1 MHYLYLVP
9 LQHFFNLTMP
19 STHQANVFENA
30 WKQEERL
37 ITEKAAETS
46 WPLTAFCCA
55 FFILVETGNGQQKD
69 NSIFYFLDFG
79 SAFIIFLAYLLRK
92 HVRYPYGIITY
103 GTSVLIT
110 LVATFS
116 AAITSP
122 ENVFTYFLIV
132 SLVIAVRGLLYCQ
145 EVKKVAMLAI
155 WGHATLFITTW
166 LFREEPYFSMTNI
179 TSTNVIQAFMV
190 LFSLSGAN
198 SRYKITRSNF
208 ISNLKISQASQV
220 IADKNR
226 DITDGINYARRIQ
239 TSQLP
244 GEDYLSAHLN
254 AYFMFF
260 QPRDIVSGDFY
271 WASQL
276 ADGRM
281 AVVVADST
289 GHGVP
294 GAIMSMLNISCLN
307 EAINEQKLTSPEM
320 ILHHTRSS
328 IMHHMAND
336 GSAEGGKDGMD
347 AAIVCIDFELMS
359 MSVAMANNPVWIVRQ
374 QQLIELQPDKI
385 PVGKPMGS
393 IRPFTRHD
401 VALCKGDIIVMT
413 TDGYADQFGGP
424 HGKKYMYKP
433 MKELILKIGTLP
445 MHEASSLLRDTFETW
460 RGEHEQ
466 VDDVLVFGIK
476 V

>member
-1 MHYLYLVP
+1 MP
-9 LQHFFNLTMP
+9 TNQHT
-19 STHQANVFENA
+19 NA
-30 WKQEERL
+30 IEEAWLQEERT

-55 FFILVETGNGQQKD
+55 FFILVETGNGQHKD
-69 NSIFYFLDFG
+69 NRIFYLIDFG
-79 SAFIIFLAYLLRK
+79 SAALIFLAYLLRK
-92 HVRYPYGIITY
+92 HVRFPNGVITY

-110 LVATFS
+110 LVSTFS
-116 AAITSP
+116 AAITSS

-145 EVKKVAMLAI
+145 EVKKVALLAI
-155 WGHATLFITTW
+155 WSHFTLFACTL
-166 LFREEPYFSMTNI
+166 LFRDEPYFSMTNI

-208 ISNLKISQASQV
+208 ISSLKISHASQI

-226 DITDGINYARRIQ
+226 DITDGINYAKRIQ
-239 TSQLP
+239 TAQLP
-244 GEDYLSAHLN
+244 GDLYLKAHLRD
-254 AYFMFF
+254 YFLFF

-276 ADGRM
+276 ADGKM
-281 AVVVADST
+281 ALVVADST

-307 EAINEQKLTSPEM
+307 EAINEQKLTSPEA
-320 ILHHTRSS
+320 ILHHTRSN

-336 GSAEGGKDGMD
+336 GSADGGKDGMD
-347 AAIVCIDFELMS
+347 AAIICIDFEALTMS
-359 MSVAMANNPVWIVRQ
+359 AAMGNNPVWIIRDNHLV
-374 QQLIELQPDKI
+374 ELQPDKI
-385 PVGKPMGS
+385 PVGKPMGAL
-393 IRPFTRHD
+393 RPFTRHD
-401 VALCKGDIIVMT
+401 YALQKGDVIVMS
-413 TDGYADQFGGP
+413 TDGFADQFGGP
-424 HGKKYMYKP
+424 NGKKFMYKP
-433 MKELILKIGTLP
+433 MKELITKIASLPAEQIEVALKQ
-445 MHEASSLLRDTFETW
+445 AFESW
-460 RGEHEQ
+460 RSEHEQ

-476 V
+476 I

>member
-1 MHYLYLVP
+1 MQNH
-9 LQHFFNLTMP
+9 
-19 STHQANVFENA
+19 HQDTAIEAA
-30 WKQEERL
+30 WKEEERL
-37 ITEKAAETS
+37 ITEKAADTS

-55 FFILVETGNGQQKD
+55 FFILVETGNRQNKD
-69 NSIFYFLDFG
+69 ISLYYLIDFG
-79 SAFIIFLAYLLRK
+79 SAILIFLAYLLRK
-92 HVRYPYGIITY
+92 HVRYPNGIITY

-110 LVATFS
+110 LLSTFS
-116 AAITSP
+116 AVITSP

-145 EVKKVAMLAI
+145 EVKKVALLAI
-155 WGHATLFITTW
+155 WSHATIFGFTLF
-166 LFREEPYFSMTNI
+166 LREEPYFSMTNI

-198 SRYKITRSNF
+198 IRYKITRSNF
-208 ISNLKISQASQV
+208 ISSLKISHASQV

-226 DITDGINYARRIQ
+226 DITDGINYAKRIQ
-239 TSQLP
+239 TAQMP
-244 GEDYLSAHLN
+244 GDLYLKTHLRDY
-254 AYFMFF
+254 FIFF

-294 GAIMSMLNISCLN
+294 GAIMSMLNISCIN
-307 EAINEQKLTSPEM
+307 EAINEQKLTSPDQ

-336 GSAEGGKDGMD
+336 GSEEGGKDGMD
-347 AAIVCIDFELMS
+347 AAIICIDFEALTMS
-359 MSVAMANNPVWIVRQ
+359 AAMGNNPVWIVRNK
-374 QQLIELQPDKI
+374 QLIEVQPDKM
-385 PVGKPMGS
+385 PVGKPMGAL
-393 IRPFTRHD
+393 RPFTRHD
-401 VALCKGDIIVMT
+401 IALQRGDVIVMV
-413 TDGYADQFGGP
+413 TDGFADQFGGP
-424 HGKKYMYKP
+424 SGKKFMYKP
-433 MKELILKIGTLP
+433 MKDLVTRVAELPSQEI
-445 MHEASSLLRDTFETW
+445 ENALRAAFEDW
-460 RGEHEQ
+460 RDDHEQ

-476 V
+476 I